1 MILLQ
6 YIMLSIE
13 HFLRFKS
20 FYLPIYFITLVVA
33 YGSSRK
39 HYKCLESKFP
49 SSNVAIFAKDRYG
62 NLELKTMKKVKN
74 VNNPSSFRPLF
85 SWQSYNLGGS
95 GDSGGP
101 VSAKVNVPN
110 KYPRTATSDEETR
123 HVLLAIFT
131 NSGNMFEQNE
141 FPINY
146 TKCLTTGTKVSED
159 IVRWIKKL
167 ESMELNSGE

>member
-1 MILLQ
+1 M
-6 YIMLSIE
+6 E
-13 HFLRFKS
+13 
-20 FYLPIYFITLVVA
+20 A

-74 VNNPSSFRPLF
+74 VNNPSSFWAL
-85 SWQSYNLGGS
+85 SKGYNLAAS

-110 KYPRTATSDEETR
+110 EYPRTSTSVEETR
-123 HVLLAIFT
+123 HVLLAILT
-131 NSGNMFEQNE
+131 NSGNMFEENE
-141 FPINY
+141 L
-146 TKCLTTGTKVSED
+146 KCLTTGTKVSED
-159 IVRWIKKL
+159 IVWWIKKL

>member
-1 MILLQ
+1 M
-6 YIMLSIE
+6 
-13 HFLRFKS
+13 
-20 FYLPIYFITLVVA
+20 VA

-74 VNNPSSFRPLF
+74 VNFPSSFWMGDWAL
-85 SWQSYNLGGS
+85 SKGYNLVAS

-110 KYPRTATSDEETR
+110 EYPRTSTSVEETR

-131 NSGNMFEQNE
+131 NSGN
-141 FPINY
+141 ITTTDKCVNY
-146 TKCLTTGTKVSED
+146 GTKVSED
-159 IVRWIKKL
+159 IVSWIKKL
-167 ESMELNSGE
+167 ESMKLNSGESISRLVTRVWSVLDL

>member
-1 MILLQ
+1 MRAL
-6 YIMLSIE
+6 
-13 HFLRFKS
+13 
-20 FYLPIYFITLVVA
+20 
-33 YGSSRK
+33 GSSRK

-74 VNNPSSFRPLF
+74 VNNPSSFRAL
-85 SWQSYNLGGS
+85 SKGYNLGGG

-131 NSGNMFEQNE
+131 NSGN
-141 FPINY
+141 ITTTDKCVNY
-146 TKCLTTGTKVSED
+146 GTKVSED
-159 IVRWIKKL
+159 IVSWIKKL
-167 ESMELNSGE
+167 ESMKLNSGKSLS

>member
-1 MILLQ
+1 
-6 YIMLSIE
+6 MLSIE
-13 HFLRFKS
+13 HILRFKL
-20 FYLPIYFITLVVA
+20 FYIPIYFITLVVA

-74 VNNPSSFRPLF
+74 VNNPSSFWAL
-85 SWQSYNLGGS
+85 SKGYNLAAS

-101 VSAKVNVPN
+101 ASAKVNVPN
-110 KYPRTATSDEETR
+110 EYPRTSTSVEETR

-141 FPINY
+141 YPINY